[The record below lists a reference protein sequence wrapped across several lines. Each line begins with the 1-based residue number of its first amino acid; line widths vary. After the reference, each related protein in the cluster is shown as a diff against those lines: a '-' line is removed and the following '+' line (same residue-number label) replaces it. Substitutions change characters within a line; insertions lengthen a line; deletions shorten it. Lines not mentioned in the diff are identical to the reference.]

1 MRYIRKRLG
10 VPLAALF
17 VLSLIAASCGDDEAD
32 APAAPVVD
40 TAAVEAAQAEAD
52 AAEAEAEAARAEAE
66 AAAAAAADAAA
77 ALAEAEAEAAAASAE
92 QQAEAQAALEAAQ
105 AEAAAA
111 QEAAAAAESR
121 ASEAETAAGEAAAAL
136 EAATAEPEP
145 AAPTGDPGRVV
156 IAVTTEPSTLDP
168 QAVNDRSSRVVTANL
183 FESLL
188 GRDAST
194 ALVPVLATGYEAFDD
209 DTWRFTVREGVT
221 FHDGQALDAQAVAD
235 ALNRMLDPDYSTQ
248 RDSYIR
254 GMVNVEAVDDVT
266 VDVHT
271 DGVNATLPLQIA
283 QLPIFAPGTAD
294 TVGENPVGT
303 GPYMF
308 ESWERGQQITAVRNA
323 NYWGDAPS
331 IDAFTVRF
339 IPDKQTSLAA
349 LQAGEVDLVLD
360 ILPEQVPLV
369 PQALSVPATE
379 YSYIALN
386 ALRPD
391 LAPPEIRVAMNLAVD
406 KELIAET
413 LYEGYAKPNDAQHL
427 SPGMLGYNPDVGPFP
442 YDPDQ
447 AREIM
452 ASHGWN
458 EDNPLFLEIYAP
470 IGRYLRGVETTQAVA
485 TMLNDVGFNT
495 EVRLAEWTR
504 FRAGSRIRGE
514 EPGAYDARYG
524 WNSNEWFD
532 GARTRNFLVCG
543 GSSSKLCDEYVTE
556 QFEMAGSTTDQELRN
571 VLYQRAWA
579 RLHENP
585 HAIYLLQQDLIYGAT
600 ERLDW
605 QPRLDD
611 EYLVSEMSL
620 N

>member
-121 ASEAETAAGEAAAAL
+121 ASDAETAAGEAAAAL

-308 ESWERGQQITAVRNA
+308 ESWERGQQITAVRNPD
-323 NYWGDAPS
+323 YWGDAPS

-406 KELIAET
+406 KDLIAET

-427 SPGMLGYNPDVGPFP
+427 SPGMLGYNADIGPFP

-452 ASHGWN
+452 ESHGWN

>member
-1 MRYIRKRLG
+1 MRHIWKRLG

-17 VLSLIAASCGDDEAD
+17 VLALVAASCGDDDPVE
-32 APAAPVVD
+32 PAAPAVD

-52 AAEAEAEAARAEAE
+52 TARADAE
-66 AAAAAAADAAA
+66 AAAAAAADAEA
-77 ALAEAEAEAAAASAE
+77 ALADAEAAAAAANAE

-105 AEAAAA
+105 ADAEAAM
-111 QEAAAAAESR
+111 AAAAEAEAR
-121 ASEAETAAGEAAAAL
+121 AAEAEMAAEEAAMAA
-136 EAATAEPEP
+136 EDEMMEEE
-145 AAPTGDPGRVV
+145 AAPTGDPGRVT

-194 ALVPVLATGYEAFDD
+194 ALVPVLATGYEVVDD

-221 FHDGQALDAQAVAD
+221 FHDGQALNAQAVAD
-235 ALNRMLDPDYSTQ
+235 SLNRMLHPDYSTQ
-248 RDSYIR
+248 RDSYIENIT
-254 GMVNVEAVDDVT
+254 VAEAVDEFTLDI
-266 VDVHT
+266 HT
-271 DGVNATLPLQIA
+271 DGVNATIPLQIA
-283 QLPIFAPGTAD
+283 QLPVIAPGTGD

-303 GPYMF
+303 GPYVF
-308 ESWERGQQITAVRNA
+308 ESWDRGQQITGVRNA
-323 NYWGDAPS
+323 DYWGEAPS

-379 YSYIALN
+379 YSYLALN

-413 LYEGYAKPNDAQHL
+413 LYEGYARPNDAQHL
-427 SPGMLGYNPDVGPFP
+427 SPGMLGYNPDIGPFP

-452 ASHGWN
+452 ESFGWN
-458 EDNPLFLEIYAP
+458 EDNPLPLEIYAP

-485 TMLNDVGFNT
+485 TMLNDVGFDT

-504 FRAGSRIRGE
+504 FRAGSRIKGDQ
-514 EPGAYDARYG
+514 PGAYDMRYG

-543 GSSSKLCDEYVTE
+543 GSSSKLCDELVTDLFE
-556 QFEMAGSTTDQELRN
+556 QAGSTTDQDLRN
-571 VLYQRAWA
+571 ILYQRAWA

-611 EYLVSEMSL
+611 EYLVTEMSL

>member
-1 MRYIRKRLG
+1 MRHIWKRLG

-17 VLSLIAASCGDDEAD
+17 VLALVAASCGDDDPVE
-32 APAAPVVD
+32 PAAPAVD

-52 AAEAEAEAARAEAE
+52 TARADAE
-66 AAAAAAADAAA
+66 AAAAAAADAEA
-77 ALAEAEAEAAAASAE
+77 ALAEAEAAAAAANAE

-105 AEAAAA
+105 AEAEAAM
-111 QEAAAAAESR
+111 AAAAEAEAR
-121 ASEAETAAGEAAAAL
+121 AAEAEMAAEEAAMAA
-136 EAATAEPEP
+136 EDEMMEEE
-145 AAPTGDPGRVV
+145 AAPTGDPGRVT

-194 ALVPVLATGYEAFDD
+194 ALVPVLATGYEVVDD

-221 FHDGQALDAQAVAD
+221 FHDGQALNAQAVAD
-235 ALNRMLDPDYSTQ
+235 SLNRMLHPDYSTQ
-248 RDSYIR
+248 RDSYIENIT
-254 GMVNVEAVDDVT
+254 VAEVVDEFT
-266 VDVHT
+266 VDIHT
-271 DGVNATLPLQIA
+271 DGVNATIPLQIA
-283 QLPIFAPGTAD
+283 QLPVIAPGTGD

-303 GPYMF
+303 GPYVF
-308 ESWERGQQITAVRNA
+308 ESWDRGQQITGVRNA
-323 NYWGDAPS
+323 DYWGEAPS

-379 YSYIALN
+379 YSYLALN

-413 LYEGYAKPNDAQHL
+413 LYEGYARPNDAQHL
-427 SPGMLGYNPDVGPFP
+427 SPGMLGYNPDIGPFP

-452 ASHGWN
+452 ESFGWN

-485 TMLNDVGFNT
+485 TMLNDVGFDT

-504 FRAGSRIRGE
+504 FRAGSRIRGDQ
-514 EPGAYDARYG
+514 PGAYDMRYG

-543 GSSSKLCDEYVTE
+543 GSSSKLCDELVTDLFE
-556 QFEMAGSTTDQELRN
+556 QAGSTTDQELRN
-571 VLYQRAWA
+571 ILYQRAWA

-611 EYLVSEMSL
+611 EYLVTEMSL

>member
-1 MRYIRKRLG
+1 MGHIRKRLG

-17 VLSLIAASCGDDEAD
+17 VLALVAAGCGDDEPA
-32 APAAPVVD
+32 APAAVD
-40 TAAVEAAQAEAD
+40 TSAID
-52 AAEAEAEAARAEAE
+52 AAEAEAAAAQADADAARADAD

-77 ALAEAEAEAAAASAE
+77 ALEAAEAAAAEASAE
-92 QQAEAQAALEAAQ
+92 QMAEAQAALEAAQ
-105 AEAAAA
+105 AEAEAAMTAAA
-111 QEAAAAAESR
+111 EAESR
-121 ASEAETAAGEAAAAL
+121 ASEAEMAAEEAAMAA
-136 EAATAEPEP
+136 EEEMVEE
-145 AAPTGDPGRVV
+145 AAPTGDPGRVT

-194 ALVPVLATGYEAFDD
+194 ALVPVLATGYEAIDE

-254 GMVNVEAVDDVT
+254 GMRVVEAVDAGT
-266 VDVHT
+266 VDIHT

-294 TVGENPVGT
+294 TVGESPVGT

-308 ESWERGQQITAVRNA
+308 EAWERGQQITAVRNP

-413 LYEGYAKPNDAQHL
+413 LYEGYAEPNHAQHL

-452 ASHGWN
+452 ESHGWN

>member
-1 MRYIRKRLG
+1 MRQLLKQLR

-17 VLSLIAASCGDDEAD
+17 VLALVAAGCGDDDEPA
-32 APAAPVVD
+32 APAAPMVD
-40 TAAVEAAQAEAD
+40 TAAVD
-52 AAEAEAEAARAEAE
+52 AAEAEADAARAEAEDAAAAAAAAEAALAEAE
-66 AAAAAAADAAA
+66 AAAA
-77 ALAEAEAEAAAASAE
+77 EASAE

-111 QEAAAAAESR
+111 QEAAAEAESR
-121 ASEAETAAGEAAAAL
+121 AAEAEMAAEEAAMAA
-136 EAATAEPEP
+136 EEEMMEEEMVPM
-145 AAPTGDPGRVV
+145 GDPGRVT

-194 ALVPVLATGYEAFDD
+194 ALVPVLATAWPDVVDD
-209 DTWRFTVREGVT
+209 DTWRFSVREGVT
-221 FHDGQALDAQAVAD
+221 FHDGQDLNAQAVAD

-248 RDSYIR
+248 RDSYVR
-254 GMVNVEAVDDVT
+254 GITSVEAVDAYT
-266 VDVHT
+266 VDIHT
-271 DGVNATLPLQIA
+271 DGVNATLPLQVA

-308 ESWERGQQITAVRNA
+308 EAWERGQQITAVRNA
-323 NYWGDAPS
+323 GYWGEAPS

-406 KELIAET
+406 KELISET

-427 SPGMLGYNPDVGPFP
+427 SPGMLGYNPDIGPFP

-452 ASHGWN
+452 ESHGWN
-458 EDNPLFLEIYAP
+458 EDNPLKFELYAP
-470 IGRYLRGVETTQAVA
+470 IGRYLRGVETAQAVA
-485 TMLNDVGFNT
+485 TMLNDVGFDT

-543 GSSSKLCDEYVTE
+543 GSSSKLCDELVTDLFE
-556 QFEMAGSTTDQELRN
+556 QAGSTTDQELRN
-571 VLYQRAWA
+571 ILYQRAWA

-611 EYLVSEMSL
+611 EYFVSEMSL

>member
-1 MRYIRKRLG
+1 MRHIWKRLG
-10 VPLAALF
+10 VPLAAFF
-17 VLSLIAASCGDDEAD
+17 VLALVAASCGDDDE
-32 APAAPVVD
+32 PAAPVVD
-40 TAAVEAAQAEAD
+40 TSAVDAAEAD
-52 AAEAEAEAARAEAE
+52 AAAAQADADAARAEAD
-66 AAAAAAADAAA
+66 AAAAAAADAEA
-77 ALAEAEAEAAAASAE
+77 ALAEAAAAAAEASAE

-105 AEAAAA
+105 AEAAEA
-111 QEAAAAAESR
+111 QAAAEAAESR
-121 ASEAETAAGEAAAAL
+121 AAEAEMAAEEAAMAA
-136 EAATAEPEP
+136 EEEMMEEEM
-145 AAPTGDPGRVV
+145 APTGDPGRVT

-194 ALVPVLATGYEAFDD
+194 ALVPVLATGYEAFDE
-209 DTWRFTVREGVT
+209 DTWRFSVREGVT
-221 FHDGQALDAQAVAD
+221 FHDGQTLDAQAVAD

-254 GMVNVEAVDDVT
+254 GISVVEAVDTYT
-266 VDVHT
+266 VDIHT

-283 QLPIFAPGTAD
+283 QLPIFAPGTAG

-303 GPYMF
+303 GPYVF
-308 ESWERGQQITAVRNA
+308 ESWERGQQITAVRNES
-323 NYWGDAPS
+323 YWGDAPS
-331 IDAFTVRF
+331 IDGFTVRF

-349 LQAGEVDLVLD
+349 LTAGEVDLVLD

-427 SPGMLGYNPDVGPFP
+427 SPGMLGYNADIGPFP
-442 YDPDQ
+442 YDPDR

-452 ASHGWN
+452 AEHGWN

-543 GSSSKLCDEYVTE
+543 GSSSKLCDELVTDLFE
-556 QFEMAGSTTDQELRN
+556 QAGSTTDQDLRN
-571 VLYQRAWA
+571 ILYQRAWA

>member
-1 MRYIRKRLG
+1 MGHIRKRLG

-17 VLSLIAASCGDDEAD
+17 VLALVAAGCGDDEPA
-32 APAAPVVD
+32 APAAVD
-40 TAAVEAAQAEAD
+40 TSAID
-52 AAEAEAEAARAEAE
+52 AAEAEAAAAQADADAARADAD

-77 ALAEAEAEAAAASAE
+77 ALEAAEAAAAAASAE
-92 QQAEAQAALEAAQ
+92 QMAEAQAALEAAQ
-105 AEAAAA
+105 AEAEAAM
-111 QEAAAAAESR
+111 AAAAEAESR
-121 ASEAETAAGEAAAAL
+121 ASEAEMAAEEAAMAA
-136 EAATAEPEP
+136 EEEMVEE
-145 AAPTGDPGRVV
+145 AAPTGDPGRVT

-194 ALVPVLATGYEAFDD
+194 ALVPVLATGYEAIDE

-254 GMVNVEAVDDVT
+254 GMRVVEAVDAGT
-266 VDVHT
+266 VDIHT

-294 TVGENPVGT
+294 TVGESPVGT

-308 ESWERGQQITAVRNA
+308 EAWERGQQITAVRNPD
-323 NYWGDAPS
+323 YWGDAPS

-406 KELIAET
+406 KDLIAET
-413 LYEGYAKPNDAQHL
+413 LYEGYARPNDAQHL
-427 SPGMLGYNPDVGPFP
+427 SPGMLGYNPDIGPFP
-442 YDPDQ
+442 YDPDR

-452 ASHGWN
+452 ESHGWN
-458 EDNPLFLEIYAP
+458 DDNRLFLEIYAP

-485 TMLNDVGFNT
+485 TMLNDVGFDT

-543 GSSSKLCDEYVTE
+543 GSSSKLCDELVTDLFE
-556 QFEMAGSTTDQELRN
+556 QAGSTTDQDLRN
-571 VLYQRAWA
+571 ILYQRAWA

>member
-1 MRYIRKRLG
+1 MRHIWKRLG

-17 VLSLIAASCGDDEAD
+17 VLALVAASCGDDDPVE
-32 APAAPVVD
+32 PAAPAVD
-40 TAAVEAAQAEAD
+40 TAAVDAAQAEAD
-52 AAEAEAEAARAEAE
+52 SARAEAE
-66 AAAAAAADAAA
+66 AAAAAAAEAEA
-77 ALAEAEAEAAAASAE
+77 ALAEAEAAAAAANAE

-105 AEAAAA
+105 AEAEAAM
-111 QEAAAAAESR
+111 AAAAEAEAR
-121 ASEAETAAGEAAAAL
+121 AAEAEMAAEEAAM
-136 EAATAEPEP
+136 AEDEMMEEE
-145 AAPTGDPGRVV
+145 AAPTGDPGRVT

-194 ALVPVLATGYEAFDD
+194 ALVPVLATGYEVVDD

-221 FHDGQALDAQAVAD
+221 FHDGQALNAQAVAD
-235 ALNRMLDPDYSTQ
+235 SLNRMLHPDYSTQ
-248 RDSYIR
+248 RDSYIENIT
-254 GMVNVEAVDDVT
+254 VAEVVDEFT
-266 VDVHT
+266 VDIHT
-271 DGVNATLPLQIA
+271 DGVNATIPLQIA
-283 QLPIFAPGTAD
+283 QLPVIAPGTGD

-303 GPYMF
+303 GPFVF
-308 ESWERGQQITAVRNA
+308 ESWDRGQQITGARNA
-323 NYWGDAPS
+323 DYWGDAPS

-413 LYEGYAKPNDAQHL
+413 LYEGYARPNDAQHL
-427 SPGMLGYNPDVGPFP
+427 SPGMLGYNPDIGPFP

-452 ASHGWN
+452 ESHGWN

-543 GSSSKLCDEYVTE
+543 GSSSKLCDELVTDLFE
-556 QFEMAGSTTDQELRN
+556 QAGSTTDQELRN
-571 VLYQRAWA
+571 ILYQRAWA

>member
-1 MRYIRKRLG
+1 MRHIWQQLR

-17 VLSLIAASCGDDEAD
+17 VLALVAAGCGDDEAD

-40 TAAVEAAQAEAD
+40 TAAVDAAQAEAD
-52 AAEAEAEAARAEAE
+52 TARAEAE
-66 AAAAAAADAAA
+66 AAAAAAADAEA
-77 ALAEAEAEAAAASAE
+77 ALAEAEAAAAAASAE

-105 AEAAAA
+105 AEAEAAM
-111 QEAAAAAESR
+111 AAAAEAESR
-121 ASEAETAAGEAAAAL
+121 AAEAEMAAEEAAMAA
-136 EAATAEPEP
+136 EEDMMEEEM
-145 AAPTGDPGRVV
+145 AAPTGDPGRVT

-194 ALVPVLATGYEAFDD
+194 ALVPVLATSWPETVDD

-254 GMVNVEAVDDVT
+254 NISSVEAVDATT
-266 VDVHT
+266 VDIHT

-294 TVGENPVGT
+294 SVGENPVGT

-323 NYWGDAPS
+323 DYWGEAPS

-391 LAPPEIRVAMNLAVD
+391 LAPPEVRVAMNLAVD

-413 LYEGYAKPNDAQHL
+413 LYEGYAKPNHAQHL
-427 SPGMLGYNPDVGPFP
+427 SPGMLGYNPDIGPFP

-452 ASHGWN
+452 AEHGWN

-571 VLYQRAWA
+571 ILYQRAWA

-600 ERLDW
+600 ERLAW
-605 QPRLDD
+605 EPRLDD
-611 EYLVSEMSL
+611 EYLISEMSL

>member
-1 MRYIRKRLG
+1 LG

-17 VLSLIAASCGDDEAD
+17 VLSLIAASCGDDE
-32 APAAPVVD
+32 PAAPAVD
-40 TAAVEAAQAEAD
+40 TAAVD
-52 AAEAEAEAARAEAE
+52 AAEAEAAAAQADADTARADAE
-66 AAAAAAADAAA
+66 AAAAAAADAEA
-77 ALAEAEAEAAAASAE
+77 ALAEAEAAAAAASAE

-111 QEAAAAAESR
+111 QAAAEEAESR
-121 ASEAETAAGEAAAAL
+121 AADAEAAA
-136 EAATAEPEP
+136 EAAAMAAEEEMMEP
-145 AAPTGDPGRVV
+145 AAPAGDPGRVT

-308 ESWERGQQITAVRNA
+308 ESWERGQQITAVRNP

-427 SPGMLGYNPDVGPFP
+427 SPGMLGYNADIGPFP

-458 EDNPLFLEIYAP
+458 EDNPLYLEIYAP

>member
-1 MRYIRKRLG
+1 MGHIRKRLG

-17 VLSLIAASCGDDEAD
+17 VLALVAAGCGDDEPA
-32 APAAPVVD
+32 APAAVD
-40 TAAVEAAQAEAD
+40 TSAID
-52 AAEAEAEAARAEAE
+52 AAEAEAAAAQADADAARADAD

-77 ALAEAEAEAAAASAE
+77 ALEAAEAAAAEASAE
-92 QQAEAQAALEAAQ
+92 QMAEAQAALEAAQ
-105 AEAAAA
+105 AEAEAAMTAAA
-111 QEAAAAAESR
+111 EAESR
-121 ASEAETAAGEAAAAL
+121 ASEAEMAAEEAAMAA
-136 EAATAEPEP
+136 EEEMVEE
-145 AAPTGDPGRVV
+145 AAPTGDPGRVT

-194 ALVPVLATGYEAFDD
+194 ALVPVLATGYEAIDE

-254 GMVNVEAVDDVT
+254 GMRVVEAVDAGT
-266 VDVHT
+266 VDIHT

-294 TVGENPVGT
+294 TVGESPVGT

-308 ESWERGQQITAVRNA
+308 EAWERGQQITAVRNP

-413 LYEGYAKPNDAQHL
+413 LYEGYAEPNHAQHL

-452 ASHGWN
+452 ESHGWN

-485 TMLNDVGFNT
+485 TMLNDVGFDT

>member
-1 MRYIRKRLG
+1 MRQIWKRLG

-17 VLSLIAASCGDDEAD
+17 VLALVAASCGDDEPAE
-32 APAAPVVD
+32 PAAVD
-40 TAAVEAAQAEAD
+40 TSAID
-52 AAEAEAEAARAEAE
+52 AAEAEASAAQADADAARAEAD

-77 ALAEAEAEAAAASAE
+77 ALEAAEAAAAEASAE
-92 QQAEAQAALEAAQ
+92 QMAEAQAALEAAQ
-105 AEAAAA
+105 AEAEAA
-111 QEAAAAAESR
+111 QAAAAEAESR
-121 ASEAETAAGEAAAAL
+121 AAEAQMAAEEAAMAAEEEMMEEEEE
-136 EAATAEPEP
+136 EAAPS
-145 AAPTGDPGRVV
+145 GDPGRVT

-194 ALVPVLATGYEAFDD
+194 ALVPVLATGYEAFDE
-209 DTWRFTVREGVT
+209 DTWRFSVREGVT

-248 RDSYIR
+248 RDSYVR
-254 GMVNVEAVDDVT
+254 GISVVEAVDTYT
-266 VDVHT
+266 VDIHT

-308 ESWERGQQITAVRNA
+308 EAWERGQQITAVRNA
-323 NYWGDAPS
+323 DYWGDAPS

-427 SPGMLGYNPDVGPFP
+427 SPGMLGYNPDIGPFP

-543 GSSSKLCDEYVTE
+543 GSSSKLCDELVTDLFE
-556 QFEMAGSTTDQELRN
+556 QAGSTTDQELRN
-571 VLYQRAWA
+571 ILYQRAWA

-611 EYLVSEMSL
+611 EYLVSEMTL

>member
-1 MRYIRKRLG
+1 MRHIPKRLG

-17 VLSLIAASCGDDEAD
+17 VLALVAASCGDDEAD
-32 APAAPVVD
+32 EPAAPVVD
-40 TAAVEAAQAEAD
+40 TAAVEAAQADAD
-52 AAEAEAEAARAEAE
+52 AARADAD
-66 AAAAAAADAAA
+66 AAAAAADDAEA
-77 ALAEAEAEAAAASAE
+77 ALAEAEAAAAAASAE

-105 AEAAAA
+105 ADAEAAM
-111 QEAAAAAESR
+111 AAAAEAESR
-121 ASEAETAAGEAAAAL
+121 AAEAEAAAE
-136 EAATAEPEP
+136 EAAMAVEEEMVEE
-145 AAPTGDPGRVV
+145 AAPAGDPGRVV

-168 QAVNDRSSRVVTANL
+168 QAVNDRSTRVVTANL

-194 ALVPVLATGYEAFDD
+194 ALVPVLATGYEVVDD
-209 DTWRFTVREGVT
+209 DTWRFFVREGVT
-221 FHDGQALDAQAVAD
+221 FHDGQALNAQAVAD
-235 ALNRMLDPDYSTQ
+235 SLNRMLDPDYSTQ
-248 RDSYIR
+248 RDSYVR
-254 GMVNVEAVDDVT
+254 GITVAEAVDEFT
-266 VDVHT
+266 VDIHT
-271 DGVNATLPLQIA
+271 DGVNATIPLQIA
-283 QLPIFAPGTAD
+283 QLPVIAPGTGD

-303 GPYMF
+303 GPYVF
-308 ESWERGQQITAVRNA
+308 DSWDRGQQISASRNA
-323 NYWGDAPS
+323 DYWGEAPS
-331 IDAFTVRF
+331 IDAFTVRI

-379 YSYIALN
+379 YSYLALN

-413 LYEGYAKPNDAQHL
+413 LYEGYARPNDAQHL
-427 SPGMLGYNPDVGPFP
+427 SPGMLGYNPDIGPFP

-452 ASHGWN
+452 ESFGWN
-458 EDNPLFLEIYAP
+458 EDNPLPLEIYAP

-485 TMLNDVGFNT
+485 TMLNDVGFDT
-495 EVRLAEWTR
+495 EVRLTEWTR
-504 FRAGSRIRGE
+504 FRAGSRIKGDQ
-514 EPGAYDARYG
+514 PGAYDIRYG

-543 GSSSKLCDEYVTE
+543 GSSSKLCDELVTDLFE
-556 QFEMAGSTTDQELRN
+556 QAGSTTDQDLRN
-571 VLYQRAWA
+571 ILYQRAWA

-611 EYLVSEMSL
+611 EYFVSEMAL

>member
-1 MRYIRKRLG
+1 MGHIRKRLG

-17 VLSLIAASCGDDEAD
+17 VLALVAAGCGDDEPA
-32 APAAPVVD
+32 APAAVD
-40 TAAVEAAQAEAD
+40 TSAID
-52 AAEAEAEAARAEAE
+52 AAEAEAAAAQADADAARADAD

-77 ALAEAEAEAAAASAE
+77 ALEAAEAAAAEASAE
-92 QQAEAQAALEAAQ
+92 QMAEAQAALEAAQ
-105 AEAAAA
+105 AEAEAAM
-111 QEAAAAAESR
+111 AAAAEAESR
-121 ASEAETAAGEAAAAL
+121 ASEAEMAAEEAAMAA
-136 EAATAEPEP
+136 EEEMVEE
-145 AAPTGDPGRVV
+145 AAPTGDPGRVT

-194 ALVPVLATGYEAFDD
+194 ALVPVLATGYEAIDE

-254 GMVNVEAVDDVT
+254 GMRVVEAVDAGT
-266 VDVHT
+266 VDIHT

-308 ESWERGQQITAVRNA
+308 EAWERGQQITAVRNPD
-323 NYWGDAPS
+323 YWGDAPS

-406 KELIAET
+406 KDLIAET
-413 LYEGYAKPNDAQHL
+413 LYEGYARPNDAQHL
-427 SPGMLGYNPDVGPFP
+427 SPGMLGYNPDIGPFP
-442 YDPDQ
+442 YDPDR
-447 AREIM
+447 ASEIM
-452 ASHGWN
+452 AEHGWN

-485 TMLNDVGFNT
+485 TMLNDVGFDT

-543 GSSSKLCDEYVTE
+543 GSSSKLCDELVTDLFE
-556 QFEMAGSTTDQELRN
+556 QAGSTTDQDLRN
-571 VLYQRAWA
+571 ILYQRAWA

>member
-17 VLSLIAASCGDDEAD
+17 VLSLIAASCGDDE
-32 APAAPVVD
+32 PAAPAVD
-40 TAAVEAAQAEAD
+40 TAAVD
-52 AAEAEAEAARAEAE
+52 AAEAEAAAAQADADTARADAE
-66 AAAAAAADAAA
+66 AAAAAAADAEA
-77 ALAEAEAEAAAASAE
+77 ALAEAEAAAAAASAE

-111 QEAAAAAESR
+111 QAAAEEAESR
-121 ASEAETAAGEAAAAL
+121 AADAEAAA
-136 EAATAEPEP
+136 EAAAMAAEEEMMEP
-145 AAPTGDPGRVV
+145 AAPAGDPGRVT

-308 ESWERGQQITAVRNA
+308 ESWERGQQITAVRNP

-427 SPGMLGYNPDVGPFP
+427 SPGMLGYNADIGPFP

-458 EDNPLFLEIYAP
+458 EDNPLYLEIYAP

>member
-1 MRYIRKRLG
+1 MRHIWKRLG

-17 VLSLIAASCGDDEAD
+17 VLALVAASCGDDDPVE
-32 APAAPVVD
+32 PAAPAVD
-40 TAAVEAAQAEAD
+40 TAAVDAAQAEAD
-52 AAEAEAEAARAEAE
+52 SARAEAE
-66 AAAAAAADAAA
+66 AAAAAAAEAEA
-77 ALAEAEAEAAAASAE
+77 ALAEAEAAAAAANAE

-105 AEAAAA
+105 AEAEAAM
-111 QEAAAAAESR
+111 AAAAEAEAR
-121 ASEAETAAGEAAAAL
+121 AAEAEMAAMAA
-136 EAATAEPEP
+136 EEEMMEEE
-145 AAPTGDPGRVV
+145 AAPTGDPGRVT

-194 ALVPVLATGYEAFDD
+194 ALVPVLATGYEVLDD

-221 FHDGQALDAQAVAD
+221 FHDGQALNAQAVAD
-235 ALNRMLDPDYSTQ
+235 SLNRMLDPDYSTQ
-248 RDSYIR
+248 RDSYVR
-254 GMVNVEAVDDVT
+254 GITVAEAVDEFT
-266 VDVHT
+266 VDIHT
-271 DGVNATLPLQIA
+271 DGVNATIPLQIA
-283 QLPIFAPGTAD
+283 QLPVIAPGTGD

-303 GPYMF
+303 GPFVF
-308 ESWERGQQITAVRNA
+308 ESWDRGQQITGARNA
-323 NYWGDAPS
+323 DYWGDAPS

-413 LYEGYAKPNDAQHL
+413 LYEGYARPNDAQHL
-427 SPGMLGYNPDVGPFP
+427 SPGMLGYNPDIGPFP

-452 ASHGWN
+452 ESHGWN

-543 GSSSKLCDEYVTE
+543 GSSSKLCDELVTDLFE
-556 QFEMAGSTTDQELRN
+556 QAGSTTDQELRN
-571 VLYQRAWA
+571 ILYQRAWA

>member
-1 MRYIRKRLG
+1 MGHIRKRLG

-17 VLSLIAASCGDDEAD
+17 VLALVAAGCGDDEPA
-32 APAAPVVD
+32 APAAVD
-40 TAAVEAAQAEAD
+40 TSAID
-52 AAEAEAEAARAEAE
+52 AAEAEAAAAQADADAARADAD
-66 AAAAAAADAAA
+66 AAAAAAADAEA
-77 ALAEAEAEAAAASAE
+77 ALADAAAAAEAASAE
-92 QQAEAQAALEAAQ
+92 QSAEAQAALEAAQ
-105 AEAAAA
+105 AEAEAA
-111 QEAAAAAESR
+111 QAAAAEAESR
-121 ASEAETAAGEAAAAL
+121 AAEAEAAA
-136 EAATAEPEP
+136 EAAAMVAEEEMMEE
-145 AAPTGDPGRVV
+145 AAPTGDPGRVT

-194 ALVPVLATGYEAFDD
+194 ALVPVLATGYEAIDD

-254 GMVNVEAVDDVT
+254 GMRVVEAVDAGT
-266 VDVHT
+266 VDIHT

-308 ESWERGQQITAVRNA
+308 EAWERGQQITAVRNPD
-323 NYWGDAPS
+323 YWGDAPS

-406 KELIAET
+406 KDLIAET
-413 LYEGYAKPNDAQHL
+413 LYEGYARPNDAQHL
-427 SPGMLGYNPDVGPFP
+427 SPGMLGYNPDIGPFP
-442 YDPDQ
+442 YDPDR

-452 ASHGWN
+452 AEHGWN
-458 EDNPLFLEIYAP
+458 EDNRLFLEIYAP

-485 TMLNDVGFNT
+485 TMLNDVGFDT

-543 GSSSKLCDEYVTE
+543 GSSSKLCDELVTDLFE
-556 QFEMAGSTTDQELRN
+556 QAGSTTDQDLRN
-571 VLYQRAWA
+571 ILYQRAWA

>member
-1 MRYIRKRLG
+1 MRHIWKRLG

-17 VLSLIAASCGDDEAD
+17 VLALVAASCGDDDPVE
-32 APAAPVVD
+32 PAAPAVD
-40 TAAVEAAQAEAD
+40 TAAVDAAQAEAD
-52 AAEAEAEAARAEAE
+52 SARAEAE
-66 AAAAAAADAAA
+66 AAAAAAAEAEA
-77 ALAEAEAEAAAASAE
+77 ALTEAEAAAAAANAE

-105 AEAAAA
+105 AEAEAAM
-111 QEAAAAAESR
+111 AAAAEAEAR
-121 ASEAETAAGEAAAAL
+121 AAEAEMAAMAA
-136 EAATAEPEP
+136 EEEMMEEE

-168 QAVNDRSSRVVTANL
+168 QAVNDRSSRVVTDNL

-194 ALVPVLATGYEAFDD
+194 ALVPELATGYEVVDD

-221 FHDGQALDAQAVAD
+221 FHDGQALNAQAVAD
-235 ALNRMLDPDYSTQ
+235 SLNRMLDPDYSTQ
-248 RDSYIR
+248 RASYVR
-254 GMVNVEAVDDVT
+254 GISVAEAVDEFT
-266 VDVHT
+266 VDIHT
-271 DGVNATLPLQIA
+271 DGVNATLLMQIA
-283 QLPIFAPGTAD
+283 QLPVIAPGTGD

-303 GPYMF
+303 GPYVF
-308 ESWERGQQITAVRNA
+308 ESWDRGQQITGVHNA
-323 NYWGDAPS
+323 DYWGEAPT

-339 IPDKQTSLAA
+339 IPDQQTSLAA

-413 LYEGYAKPNDAQHL
+413 LYEGYARPNDAQHL
-427 SPGMLGYNPDVGPFP
+427 SPGMLGYNPDIGPFP

-452 ASHGWN
+452 ESHGWN

-543 GSSSKLCDEYVTE
+543 GSSSKLCDELVTDLFE
-556 QFEMAGSTTDQELRN
+556 QAGSTTDQELRN
-571 VLYQRAWA
+571 ILYQRAWA

-585 HAIYLLQQDLIYGAT
+585 HAIYLLQQDLIFGAT
-600 ERLDW
+600 ERLEW

-611 EYLVSEMSL
+611 KYLVTEMSL

>member
-1 MRYIRKRLG
+1 MGYIRKRLG

-17 VLSLIAASCGDDEAD
+17 VLALVAAGCGDDEPA
-32 APAAPVVD
+32 APAAVD
-40 TAAVEAAQAEAD
+40 TSAID
-52 AAEAEAEAARAEAE
+52 AAEAEAAAAQADADAARADAD

-77 ALAEAEAEAAAASAE
+77 ALEEAEAAAAAASAE
-92 QQAEAQAALEAAQ
+92 QMAEAQAALEAAQ
-105 AEAAAA
+105 AEAEAAMAAA
-111 QEAAAAAESR
+111 EEAESR
-121 ASEAETAAGEAAAAL
+121 AAEAEMAAEEAAMAA
-136 EAATAEPEP
+136 EEEMVEE
-145 AAPTGDPGRVV
+145 AAPTGDPGRVT

-221 FHDGQALDAQAVAD
+221 FHDGQALNAQAVAD

-248 RDSYIR
+248 RDSYVR
-254 GMVNVEAVDDVT
+254 GISVVEAVDEYT
-266 VDVHT
+266 VDIHT

-308 ESWERGQQITAVRNA
+308 ESWERGQQITAVRNPD
-323 NYWGDAPS
+323 YWGDAPS

-413 LYEGYAKPNDAQHL
+413 LYEGYAEPNHAQHL
-427 SPGMLGYNPDVGPFP
+427 SPGMLGYNPDIGPFP

-452 ASHGWN
+452 ESHGWN

-543 GSSSKLCDEYVTE
+543 GSSSKLCDELVTDLFE
-556 QFEMAGSTTDQELRN
+556 QAGSTTDQELRN
-571 VLYQRAWA
+571 ILYQRAWA

-611 EYLVSEMSL
+611 EYLVSEMTL

>member
-1 MRYIRKRLG
+1 
-10 VPLAALF
+10 
-17 VLSLIAASCGDDEAD
+17 
-32 APAAPVVD
+32 
-40 TAAVEAAQAEAD
+40 
-52 AAEAEAEAARAEAE
+52 
-66 AAAAAAADAAA
+66 
-77 ALAEAEAEAAAASAE
+77 
-92 QQAEAQAALEAAQ
+92 
-105 AEAAAA
+105 
-111 QEAAAAAESR
+111 
-121 ASEAETAAGEAAAAL
+121 
-136 EAATAEPEP
+136 
-145 AAPTGDPGRVV
+145 
-156 IAVTTEPSTLDP
+156 
-168 QAVNDRSSRVVTANL
+168 
-183 FESLL
+183 
-188 GRDAST
+188 
-194 ALVPVLATGYEAFDD
+194 
-209 DTWRFTVREGVT
+209 
-221 FHDGQALDAQAVAD
+221 
-235 ALNRMLDPDYSTQ
+235 
-248 RDSYIR
+248 
-254 GMVNVEAVDDVT
+254 
-266 VDVHT
+266 
-271 DGVNATLPLQIA
+271 
-283 QLPIFAPGTAD
+283 
-294 TVGENPVGT
+294 
-303 GPYMF
+303 
-308 ESWERGQQITAVRNA
+308 
-323 NYWGDAPS
+323 
-331 IDAFTVRF
+331 
-339 IPDKQTSLAA
+339 
-349 LQAGEVDLVLD
+349 VLD

-391 LAPPEIRVAMNLAVD
+391 LAPPEIRVAMNLAVN

-427 SPGMLGYNPDVGPFP
+427 SPGMLGYNDDIGPFP

>member
-66 AAAAAAADAAA
+66 AAASAAAEAEAALADAAA
-77 ALAEAEAEAAAASAE
+77 AAAEASAE

-105 AEAAAA
+105 ADAAAA

-194 ALVPVLATGYEAFDD
+194 ALVPVLATGYEAIDD
-209 DTWRFTVREGVT
+209 DTWRFSVREGVT

-254 GMVNVEAVDDVT
+254 GMRVVEAVDAST
-266 VDVHT
+266 VDIHT

-308 ESWERGQQITAVRNA
+308 EAWERGQQITAVRNPD
-323 NYWGDAPS
+323 YWGNAPS

-406 KELIAET
+406 KDLIAET
-413 LYEGYAKPNDAQHL
+413 LYEGYARPNDAQHL

-485 TMLNDVGFNT
+485 TMLNDVGFDT

-543 GSSSKLCDEYVTE
+543 GSSSKLCDELVTDLFE
-556 QFEMAGSTTDQELRN
+556 QAGSTTDQDLRN
-571 VLYQRAWA
+571 ILYQRAWA

>member
-52 AAEAEAEAARAEAE
+52 AAEAEADAARAEAESAAAAAAEAEAALAE
-66 AAAAAAADAAA
+66 AAAAAA
-77 ALAEAEAEAAAASAE
+77 EASAE

-145 AAPTGDPGRVV
+145 AAPTGDPGRVT

-254 GMVNVEAVDDVT
+254 GMINVEAVDDVT

-308 ESWERGQQITAVRNA
+308 ESWERGQQITAVRNP

-427 SPGMLGYNPDVGPFP
+427 SPGMLGYNADIGPFP

-452 ASHGWN
+452 ESHGWN

>member
-1 MRYIRKRLG
+1 MRHIWQQLR

-17 VLSLIAASCGDDEAD
+17 VLALVAAGCGDDEVD

-40 TAAVEAAQAEAD
+40 TAAVEAAQADAD
-52 AAEAEAEAARAEAE
+52 AAEAEADAARAEAE
-66 AAAAAAADAAA
+66 AAAAAAADAEA
-77 ALAEAEAEAAAASAE
+77 ALADAEAAAAAASAE
-92 QQAEAQAALEAAQ
+92 QQADAQAALEAAQ
-105 AEAAAA
+105 AEASAA

-136 EAATAEPEP
+136 AEATAEPEP
-145 AAPTGDPGRVV
+145 AAPTGDPGRVT

-194 ALVPVLATGYEAFDD
+194 ALVPVLATSYEAFDD

-254 GMVNVEAVDDVT
+254 GMNSVEAVDAYT

-391 LAPPEIRVAMNLAVD
+391 LAPPEIRVAMNLAVN

-427 SPGMLGYNPDVGPFP
+427 SPGMLGYNDDIGPFP

-452 ASHGWN
+452 AEHGWN

>member
-1 MRYIRKRLG
+1 MRHIWQQLR

-17 VLSLIAASCGDDEAD
+17 VLALVAAGCGDDEAD

-40 TAAVEAAQAEAD
+40 TAAVDAAQAEAD
-52 AAEAEAEAARAEAE
+52 TARAEAE
-66 AAAAAAADAAA
+66 AAAAAAADAEA
-77 ALAEAEAEAAAASAE
+77 ALAEAEAAAAAASAE

-105 AEAAAA
+105 AEAEAAMA
-111 QEAAAAAESR
+111 AAAAAESR
-121 ASEAETAAGEAAAAL
+121 AAEAEMAAEEAAMAA
-136 EAATAEPEP
+136 EEDMMEEEM
-145 AAPTGDPGRVV
+145 AAPTGDPGRVT

-194 ALVPVLATGYEAFDD
+194 ALVPVLATSWPETVDD

-254 GMVNVEAVDDVT
+254 NISSVEAVDATT
-266 VDVHT
+266 VDIHT

-294 TVGENPVGT
+294 SVGENPVGT

-323 NYWGDAPS
+323 DYWGEAPS

-391 LAPPEIRVAMNLAVD
+391 LAPPEVRVAMNLAVD

-413 LYEGYAKPNDAQHL
+413 LYEGYAKPNHAQHL
-427 SPGMLGYNPDVGPFP
+427 SPGMLGYNPDIGPFP

-452 ASHGWN
+452 AEHGWN

-571 VLYQRAWA
+571 ILYQRAWA

-600 ERLDW
+600 ERLAW
-605 QPRLDD
+605 EPRLDD
-611 EYLVSEMSL
+611 EYLISEMSL

>member
-1 MRYIRKRLG
+1 MRQIWKRLG

-17 VLSLIAASCGDDEAD
+17 VLALVAASCGDDDPAE
-32 APAAPVVD
+32 PAAPVVD

-52 AAEAEAEAARAEAE
+52 AAAADADAARAEAD
-66 AAAAAAADAAA
+66 AAAAAAADAET
-77 ALAEAEAEAAAASAE
+77 ALAEAEAAAAAASAE

-111 QEAAAAAESR
+111 AEAAAEAEARAAE
-121 ASEAETAAGEAAAAL
+121 AEMAAEEAAMAA
-136 EAATAEPEP
+136 EEEMMEEEVAP
-145 AAPTGDPGRVV
+145 AGDPGRVT

-168 QAVNDRSSRVVTANL
+168 QAVNDRSTRVVTANL

-194 ALVPVLATGYEAFDD
+194 ALVPVLATGYEVLDD

-221 FHDGQALDAQAVAD
+221 FHDGQALNAQAVAD
-235 ALNRMLDPDYSTQ
+235 SLNRMLDPDYSTQ
-248 RDSYIR
+248 RDSYVR
-254 GMVNVEAVDDVT
+254 GITMAEAVDEFT
-266 VDVHT
+266 VDIHT
-271 DGVNATLPLQIA
+271 DGINATIPLQIA
-283 QLPIFAPGTAD
+283 QLPVIAPGTGD

-303 GPYMF
+303 GPYVF
-308 ESWERGQQITAVRNA
+308 ESWDRGQQISATRNA
-323 NYWGDAPS
+323 DYWGDAPS

-379 YSYIALN
+379 YSYLALN

-413 LYEGYAKPNDAQHL
+413 LYEGYARPNDAQHL
-427 SPGMLGYNPDVGPFP
+427 SPGMLGYNPDIGPFP

-452 ASHGWN
+452 ESFGWN
-458 EDNPLFLEIYAP
+458 EDNPLPLEIYAP

-485 TMLNDVGFNT
+485 TMLNDVGFDT
-495 EVRLAEWTR
+495 EVRLTEWTR
-504 FRAGSRIRGE
+504 FRAGSRIKGDQ
-514 EPGAYDARYG
+514 PGAYDIRYG

-543 GSSSKLCDEYVTE
+543 GSSSKLCDELVTDLFE
-556 QFEMAGSTTDQELRN
+556 QAGSTTDQDLRN
-571 VLYQRAWA
+571 ILYQRAWA

-600 ERLDW
+600 ERLAW

-611 EYLVSEMSL
+611 EYFISEMTL

>member
-1 MRYIRKRLG
+1 MRYISKRLG

-17 VLSLIAASCGDDEAD
+17 VLSLIAASCGDDEAE
-32 APAAPVVD
+32 PAVD
-40 TAAVEAAQAEAD
+40 TAAVAAAQADADAARAEAKAASEA
-52 AAEAEAEAARAEAE
+52 AAEAEAALADAVAAADADEGVDPEAMAELEAQLAAAQQAAADAESRAADAE
-66 AAAAAAADAAA
+66 AAAAMAAEPD
-77 ALAEAEAEAAAASAE
+77 EAA
-92 QQAEAQAALEAAQ
+92 
-105 AEAAAA
+105 
-111 QEAAAAAESR
+111 
-121 ASEAETAAGEAAAAL
+121 
-136 EAATAEPEP
+136 P
-145 AAPTGDPGRVV
+145 AGDPGRVI

-194 ALVPVLATGYEAFDD
+194 ALVPVLATAWPEVVDD
-209 DTWRFTVREGVT
+209 DTWRFAVREGVT

-254 GMVNVEAVDDVT
+254 GITSVEAVDANT
-266 VDVHT
+266 VDIHT

-294 TVGENPVGT
+294 TVGESPVGT
-303 GPYMF
+303 GPYAF
-308 ESWERGQQITAVRNA
+308 ESWDRGQQINAVRNDS
-323 NYWGDAPS
+323 YWGDAPS

-349 LQAGEVDLVLD
+349 LTAGEVDLVLD

-427 SPGMLGYNPDVGPFP
+427 SPGMLGYNPDIGPFP

-452 ASHGWN
+452 AEHGWN

-556 QFEMAGSTTDQELRN
+556 QFEMAGSTQDQALRDI
-571 VLYQRAWA
+571 LYQRAWA

>member
-1 MRYIRKRLG
+1 Y
-10 VPLAALF
+10 
-17 VLSLIAASCGDDEAD
+17 
-32 APAAPVVD
+32 
-40 TAAVEAAQAEAD
+40 
-52 AAEAEAEAARAEAE
+52 
-66 AAAAAAADAAA
+66 
-77 ALAEAEAEAAAASAE
+77 
-92 QQAEAQAALEAAQ
+92 
-105 AEAAAA
+105 
-111 QEAAAAAESR
+111 
-121 ASEAETAAGEAAAAL
+121 
-136 EAATAEPEP
+136 
-145 AAPTGDPGRVV
+145 
-156 IAVTTEPSTLDP
+156 
-168 QAVNDRSSRVVTANL
+168 
-183 FESLL
+183 
-188 GRDAST
+188 
-194 ALVPVLATGYEAFDD
+194 DD

-294 TVGENPVGT
+294 TVGESPVGT

-308 ESWERGQQITAVRNA
+308 EAWERGQQITAVRNPD
-323 NYWGDAPS
+323 YWGDAPS

-406 KELIAET
+406 KDLIAET
-413 LYEGYAKPNDAQHL
+413 LYEGYARPNDAQHL
-427 SPGMLGYNPDVGPFP
+427 SPGMLGYNPDIGPFP
-442 YDPDQ
+442 YDPDR

-452 ASHGWN
+452 ESHGWN
-458 EDNPLFLEIYAP
+458 DDNRLFLEIYAP

-485 TMLNDVGFNT
+485 TMLNDVGFDT

-543 GSSSKLCDEYVTE
+543 GSSSKLCDELVTDLFE
-556 QFEMAGSTTDQELRN
+556 QAGSTTDQDLRN
-571 VLYQRAWA
+571 ILYQRAWA

>member
-17 VLSLIAASCGDDEAD
+17 VLSLIAAGCGDDEAD
-32 APAAPVVD
+32 APAAPVAD
-40 TAAVEAAQAEAD
+40 TAAVDAAQAEAD
-52 AAEAEAEAARAEAE
+52 AARAEAE
-66 AAAAAAADAAA
+66 AAAAAFADAEA
-77 ALAEAEAEAAAASAE
+77 ALAEAEAAAAAASAE

-111 QEAAAAAESR
+111 QEAAAEAES
-121 ASEAETAAGEAAAAL
+121 AAEAAAAAL
-136 EAATAEPEP
+136 AEATAEPEP
-145 AAPTGDPGRVV
+145 AAPAGDPGRVV

-194 ALVPVLATGYEAFDD
+194 ALVPVLATSFPESVDD

-221 FHDGQALDAQAVAD
+221 FHDGQALNAQAVAD
-235 ALNRMLDPDYSTQ
+235 SLNRMLHPDYSTQ

-254 GMVNVEAVDDVT
+254 NISSAEVVDAYT
-266 VDVHT
+266 VDIHT
-271 DGVNATLPLQIA
+271 DGVNAVLPLQIA
-283 QLPIFAPGTAD
+283 QLPVISPGTGE

-303 GPYMF
+303 GPYML
-308 ESWERGQQITAVRNA
+308 ESWDRGQQITAVRNA
-323 NYWGDAPS
+323 DYWGDVPS

-360 ILPEQVPLV
+360 ILPEQVDLV

-379 YSYIALN
+379 YSYMTIN
-386 ALRPD
+386 ALRPE
-391 LAPPEIRVAMNLAVD
+391 LAPPEVRVAMNLAVD
-406 KELIAET
+406 KDLIAET
-413 LYEGYAKPNDAQHL
+413 LYEGFAAPNNAQHL
-427 SPGMLGYNPDVGPFP
+427 SPGMLGFNPDIGPFP
-442 YDPDQ
+442 HDPDT
-447 AREIM
+447 ARGLL
-452 ASHGWN
+452 AQHGWN
-458 EDNPLFLEIYAP
+458 EDNPLPVEIYAP
-470 IGRYLRGVETTQAVA
+470 IGRYLRGVETAQAVA
-485 TMLNDVGFNT
+485 TSLNDVGFDA

-504 FRAGSRIRGE
+504 FRAGSRIKGDQ
-514 EPGAYDARYG
+514 PGAYDLRYG

-532 GARTRNFLVCG
+532 GARTRSHVTCD

-556 QFEMAGSTTDQELRN
+556 QFEQAGSTTDQDLRD

-600 ERLDW
+600 ERLVW
-605 QPRLDD
+605 EPRLDD
-611 EYLVSEMSL
+611 EYLVSEMAL

>member
-1 MRYIRKRLG
+1 MRQIWKRLG

-17 VLSLIAASCGDDEAD
+17 VLALVAAGCGDDEAD
-32 APAAPVVD
+32 EPAAPVVD

-52 AAEAEAEAARAEAE
+52 AAAADADAARADAD
-66 AAAAAAADAAA
+66 AAAAAAADAEA
-77 ALAEAEAEAAAASAE
+77 ALAEAEAAAAAASAE

-111 QEAAAAAESR
+111 AEAAAEAESR
-121 ASEAETAAGEAAAAL
+121 AEAAEMAAE
-136 EAATAEPEP
+136 EAAMAAEEEMMEEE
-145 AAPTGDPGRVV
+145 AAPTGDPGRVT

-194 ALVPVLATGYEAFDD
+194 ALVPVLATGFEVVDD
-209 DTWRFTVREGVT
+209 DTWRFFVREGVT
-221 FHDGQALDAQAVAD
+221 FHDGQVLNAQAVAD
-235 ALNRMLDPDYSTQ
+235 SLNRMLDPDYSTQ
-248 RDSYIR
+248 RDSYVR
-254 GMVNVEAVDDVT
+254 GITVAEAVDEFT
-266 VDVHT
+266 VDIHT
-271 DGVNATLPLQIA
+271 DGVNATIPLQIA
-283 QLPIFAPGTAD
+283 QLPVIAPGTGD
-294 TVGENPVGT
+294 TVGEEPVGT
-303 GPYMF
+303 GPYVF
-308 ESWERGQQITAVRNA
+308 EDWERGQQITAARNA
-323 NYWGDAPS
+323 NYWGEAPS

-427 SPGMLGYNPDVGPFP
+427 SPGMLGYNPDIGPFP

-452 ASHGWN
+452 ESHGWN

-543 GSSSKLCDEYVTE
+543 GSSSKLCDELVTDLFE
-556 QFEMAGSTTDQELRN
+556 QAGSTTDQELRN
-571 VLYQRAWA
+571 ILYQRAWA

-600 ERLDW
+600 ERLAW

-611 EYLVSEMSL
+611 EYLVTEMSL

>member
-1 MRYIRKRLG
+1 MRHIWQQLR

-17 VLSLIAASCGDDEAD
+17 VLALVAAGCGDDEAE
-32 APAAPVVD
+32 PVVD
-40 TAAVEAAQAEAD
+40 TAAVAAAQAEASAAQAEAD
-52 AAEAEAEAARAEAE
+52 TARAEAE
-66 AAAAAAADAAA
+66 AAAAAAAEAEA
-77 ALAEAEAEAAAASAE
+77 ALAEAMAAAETDEGVDPAAMAELEAQLTAAQEAAAEAESRAAEAEAAAE
-92 QQAEAQAALEAAQ
+92 EAAM
-105 AEAAAA
+105 
-111 QEAAAAAESR
+111 AAE
-121 ASEAETAAGEAAAAL
+121 EEMVDEVAE
-136 EAATAEPEP
+136 
-145 AAPTGDPGRVV
+145 PTGDPGRVT

-188 GRDAST
+188 GRDPST
-194 ALVPVLATGYEAFDD
+194 ALVPVLATSWPEVVDD
-209 DTWRFTVREGVT
+209 ETWRFTVREGVT
-221 FHDGQALDAQAVAD
+221 FHDGQDLNAQAVAD

-248 RDSYIR
+248 RDSYVR
-254 GMVNVEAVDDVT
+254 GITSVEAVDAYT
-266 VDVHT
+266 VDIHT
-271 DGVNATLPLQIA
+271 EGVNATLPLQIA

-323 NYWGDAPS
+323 NYWGEAPS

-391 LAPPEIRVAMNLAVD
+391 LAPPEIRVAMNLAVN

-427 SPGMLGYNPDVGPFP
+427 SPGMLGYNPDIGPFP

-452 ASHGWN
+452 ESHGWN
-458 EDNPLFLEIYAP
+458 EDNPLPLEIYAP

-485 TMLNDVGFNT
+485 TMLNDIGFDT
-495 EVRLAEWTR
+495 EVRLTEWTR
-504 FRAGSRIRGE
+504 FRAGSRIKGDQ
-514 EPGAYDARYG
+514 PGAYDIRYG

-543 GSSSKLCDEYVTE
+543 GSSSKLCDELVTDLFE
-556 QFEMAGSTTDQELRN
+556 QAGSTTDQDLRN
-571 VLYQRAWA
+571 ILYQRAWA

-600 ERLDW
+600 ERLAW

-611 EYLVSEMSL
+611 EYLVSEMAL

>member
-1 MRYIRKRLG
+1 MRHIWKRLG

-17 VLSLIAASCGDDEAD
+17 VLALVAASCGDDDPVE
-32 APAAPVVD
+32 PAAPAVD
-40 TAAVEAAQAEAD
+40 TAAVDAAQAEAD
-52 AAEAEAEAARAEAE
+52 SARAEAE
-66 AAAAAAADAAA
+66 AAAAAAAEAEA
-77 ALAEAEAEAAAASAE
+77 ALAEAEAAAAAANAE

-105 AEAAAA
+105 AEAEAAM
-111 QEAAAAAESR
+111 AAAAEAEAR
-121 ASEAETAAGEAAAAL
+121 AAEAEMAAEEAAMAA
-136 EAATAEPEP
+136 EDEMMEEE
-145 AAPTGDPGRVV
+145 AAPTGDPGRVT

-194 ALVPVLATGYEAFDD
+194 ALVPVLATGYEVVDD

-221 FHDGQALDAQAVAD
+221 FHDGQALNAQAVAD
-235 ALNRMLDPDYSTQ
+235 SLNRMLHPDYSTQ
-248 RDSYIR
+248 RDSYIENIT
-254 GMVNVEAVDDVT
+254 VAEVVDEFT
-266 VDVHT
+266 VDIHT
-271 DGVNATLPLQIA
+271 DGVNATIPLQIA
-283 QLPIFAPGTAD
+283 QLPVIAPGTGD

-303 GPYMF
+303 GPFVF
-308 ESWERGQQITAVRNA
+308 ESWDRGQQITGVRNA
-323 NYWGDAPS
+323 DYWGEAPS

-379 YSYIALN
+379 YSYLALN

-413 LYEGYAKPNDAQHL
+413 LYEGYARPNDAQHL
-427 SPGMLGYNPDVGPFP
+427 SPGMLGYNPDIGPFP

-452 ASHGWN
+452 ESFGWN

-485 TMLNDVGFNT
+485 TMLNDVGFDT

-504 FRAGSRIRGE
+504 FRAGSRIRGDQ
-514 EPGAYDARYG
+514 PGAYDMRYG

-543 GSSSKLCDEYVTE
+543 GSSSKLCDELVTDLFE
-556 QFEMAGSTTDQELRN
+556 QAGSTTDQELRN
-571 VLYQRAWA
+571 ILYQRAWA

-611 EYLVSEMSL
+611 EYLVTEMSL

>member
-1 MRYIRKRLG
+1 MRHIWQQLR

-17 VLSLIAASCGDDEAD
+17 VLALVAAGCGDDDPVE
-32 APAAPVVD
+32 PAVD
-40 TAAVEAAQAEAD
+40 TAAVAAAQAEAEAAQAEAEAAASA
-52 AAEAEAEAARAEAE
+52 AAEAEA
-66 AAAAAAADAAA
+66 
-77 ALAEAEAEAAAASAE
+77 ALAEAMAAAETDEGVDPAAMAE
-92 QQAEAQAALEAAQ
+92 LEAQL
-105 AEAAAA
+105 AEA

-121 ASEAETAAGEAAAAL
+121 AAEAEEAAE
-136 EAATAEPEP
+136 EAAMAAEEPEP
-145 AAPTGDPGRVV
+145 AAPTGDPGRVT

-194 ALVPVLATGYEAFDD
+194 ALVPVLATGYEAADD

-254 GMVNVEAVDDVT
+254 GMTSVEAVDAYT
-266 VDVHT
+266 VDIHT

-308 ESWERGQQITAVRNA
+308 ESWERGQQITAVRNDS
-323 NYWGDAPS
+323 YWGDAPS

-427 SPGMLGYNPDVGPFP
+427 SPGMLGYNPDIGPFP

-452 ASHGWN
+452 AEHGWN

>member
-1 MRYIRKRLG
+1 MTRHLWRRLMA
-10 VPLAALF
+10 PLAALF
-17 VLSLIAASCGDDEAD
+17 VLSLVAAACGDDSGDDGSADAAALAQAQADADSARADADAAAAAAADAEAALAEARAEAD
-32 APAAPVVD
+32 AAQGADADAA
-40 TAAVEAAQAEAD
+40 AALEQAQADAAAAQAEAD
-52 AAEAEAEAARAEAE
+52 AAAAAAAEAEAALEAAMAEAE
-66 AAAAAAADAAA
+66 E
-77 ALAEAEAEAAAASAE
+77 EAME
-92 QQAEAQAALEAAQ
+92 
-105 AEAAAA
+105 
-111 QEAAAAAESR
+111 
-121 ASEAETAAGEAAAAL
+121 
-136 EAATAEPEP
+136 EP
-145 AAPTGDPGRVV
+145 APMGDPGRVT

-194 ALVPVLATGYEAFDD
+194 ALVPVLATEWPEVVDD
-209 DTWRFTVREGVT
+209 DTWRFTVREGVA

-235 ALNRMLDPDYSTQ
+235 SLNRMLDPDYSTQ
-248 RDSYIR
+248 RDSYVR
-254 GMVNVEAVDDVT
+254 GITAAEAVDTYT
-266 VDVHT
+266 VDIHT

-283 QLPIFAPGTAD
+283 QLPVIAPGTGE

-308 ESWERGQQITAVRNA
+308 ESWDRGQQITAVRNA
-323 NYWGDAPS
+323 DYWGEAPS

-360 ILPEQVPLV
+360 ILPEQVDLV

-379 YSYIALN
+379 YSYLALN

-406 KELIAET
+406 KELIAEE
-413 LYEGYAKPNDAQHL
+413 LYEGYARPNHAQHL
-427 SPGMLGYNPDVGPFP
+427 SPGMLGYNPDIGPFP

-452 ASHGWN
+452 ESYGWN
-458 EDNPLFLEIYAP
+458 EDNPLPLEIYAP
-470 IGRYLRGVETTQAVA
+470 IGRYLRGVETTQVVA
-485 TMLNDVGFNT
+485 RMLNDVGFDT
-495 EVRLAEWTR
+495 EVRLTEWTR
-504 FRAGSRIRGE
+504 FRAGSRIKGDQ
-514 EPGAYDARYG
+514 PGAYDIRYG

-543 GSSSKLCDEYVTE
+543 GSSSKLCDQLVTDLFE
-556 QFEMAGSTTDQELRN
+556 QAGSTTDQEQRAS
-571 VLYQRAWA
+571 LYQQAWA

-611 EYLVSEMSL
+611 EYLVTEMSL

>member
-1 MRYIRKRLG
+1 MRHIPKRLG

-17 VLSLIAASCGDDEAD
+17 VLALVAAGCGDDEAD
-32 APAAPVVD
+32 EPAAPVVD

-52 AAEAEAEAARAEAE
+52 TARAEAEAAASAAADAEAALAEAE
-66 AAAAAAADAAA
+66 AAAAAAN
-77 ALAEAEAEAAAASAE
+77 AE

-105 AEAAAA
+105 AEAEAAM
-111 QEAAAAAESR
+111 AAAAEAESR
-121 ASEAETAAGEAAAAL
+121 AAEAEAAAE
-136 EAATAEPEP
+136 EAAMAVEEEMVEE
-145 AAPTGDPGRVV
+145 AAPAGDPGRVT

-168 QAVNDRSSRVVTANL
+168 QAVNDRSTRVVTANL

-194 ALVPVLATGYEAFDD
+194 ALVPVLATGYEVLDD

-221 FHDGQALDAQAVAD
+221 FHDGQALNAQAVAD
-235 ALNRMLDPDYSTQ
+235 SLNRMLDPDYSTQ
-248 RDSYIR
+248 RDSYVR
-254 GMVNVEAVDDVT
+254 GITVAEVVDEFT
-266 VDVHT
+266 VDIHT
-271 DGVNATLPLQIA
+271 DGINATIPLQVA
-283 QLPIFAPGTAD
+283 QLPVIAPGTGD

-303 GPYMF
+303 GPYVF
-308 ESWERGQQITAVRNA
+308 ESWDRGQQITASRNA
-323 NYWGDAPS
+323 DYWGQAPT

-379 YSYIALN
+379 YSYLALN

-413 LYEGYAKPNDAQHL
+413 LYEGYARPNDAQHL
-427 SPGMLGYNPDVGPFP
+427 SPGMLGYNPDIGPFP

-452 ASHGWN
+452 ESFGWN
-458 EDNPLFLEIYAP
+458 EDNPLPLEIYAP

-485 TMLNDVGFNT
+485 TMLNDVGFDT
-495 EVRLAEWTR
+495 EVRLTEWTR
-504 FRAGSRIRGE
+504 FRAGSRIKGDQ
-514 EPGAYDARYG
+514 PGAYDIRYG

-543 GSSSKLCDEYVTE
+543 GSSSKLCDELVTDLFE
-556 QFEMAGSTTDQELRN
+556 QAGSTTDQDLRN
-571 VLYQRAWA
+571 ILYQRAWA

-611 EYLVSEMSL
+611 EYLVTEMSL